1 MLFIAILA
9 LSVPML
15 WVCYEKEVM
24 KRQRSG
30 SESKLPRRP
39 PPLHQL
45 TIEESI
51 ARLGLRDV
59 TSKRMFGGL
68 CYYAESKAFSFV
80 LADYLAL
87 KLPAKQLRAGCGQGD
102 GQLFNPGG
110 GDFIMR
116 EYLAL
121 SDQTLADEE
130 RLDAYVL
137 ASYRFIVG
145 QGTGEED
152 LAFTDLW
159 QGRGDLYKQGKR

>member
-1 MLFIAILA
+1 M
-9 LSVPML
+9 
-15 WVCYEKEVM
+15 K
-24 KRQRSG
+24 KRQQSLR
-30 SESKLPRRP
+30 ESKSTQRP

-45 TIEESI
+45 TLEESL

-59 TSKRMFGGL
+59 TSRRMFGGR
-68 CYYAESKAFSFV
+68 CYYAGSNPFSFV

-87 KLPAKQLRAGCGQGD
+87 KLPAEQLRGGCRQGD

-121 SDQTLADEE
+121 SDQALADEE

-145 QGTGEED
+145 QKTAEED
-152 LAFTDLW
+152 LAGDDLW
-159 QGRGDLYKQGKR
+159 RGREGLYKQGKKGVRG

>member
-1 MLFIAILA
+1 VA
-9 LSVPML
+9 
-15 WVCYEKEVM
+15 K
-24 KRQRSG
+24 KQRNRQ
-30 SESKLPRRP
+30 EAKPIRRP

-45 TIEESI
+45 TLEESI
-51 ARLGLRDV
+51 SRLGLRDV
-59 TSKRMFGGL
+59 TSKRMFGGY
-68 CYYAESKAFSFV
+68 CYYAENKPFSFI

-87 KLPAKQLRAGCGQGD
+87 KLPAKQLRDGCGQED

-137 ASYRFIVG
+137 ASYRFIAG
-145 QGTGEED
+145 QETGEEE
-152 LAFTDLW
+152 LGFTDLW